1 MGDWACDLDG
11 DYKIIGPTWWMDG
24 KGRLDSADVAKLFDE
39 HFDDLIRTRFGDD
52 AVNMLLLVF
61 DIDTDA
67 YQAVADAFEHG
78 VREGKGWFGIKK
90 LEE

>member
-1 MGDWACDLDG
+1 MGDWERDIDG
-11 DYKIIGPTWWMDG
+11 DYKIISPTWWMDG
-24 KGRLDSADVAKLFDE
+24 RGRLDSADVAKLFDE
-39 HFDDLIRTRFGDD
+39 NFDDLVGHRFGQG
-52 AVNMLLLVF
+52 AVEMLTLVF